1 MKKNNFS
8 IAILATALLLFIVSS
23 CKKESTVSDY
33 PGITISMPTT
43 DQMIM
48 NNGAVHI
55 MGTATASG
63 TDDTHLL
70 HEVSVEVR
78 TLPDSTVIFRH
89 VWSTHDYETFA
100 IDTSFL
106 PNVTQ
111 DRDMV
116 LVAQSENHVPK
127 TTTVFVPFMVHLH

>member
-8 IAILATALLLFIVSS
+8 IAILATALVIFTFSS

-33 PGITISMPTT
+33 PTISITMPTSG
-43 DQMIM
+43 QMIM

-70 HEVSVEVR
+70 HEVAVEVR
-78 TLPDSTVIFRH
+78 TLPDSTVIFSH
-89 VWSTHDYETFA
+89 VWSTHDYATFS

-111 DRDMV
+111 DQDMV
-116 LVAQSENHVPK
+116 LIAQSENHVPK